1 MTEVDVFDVATVYN
15 TSTPDGVWY
24 RQNTTTQNATDVP
37 SPRVDFCLVLAS
49 AQDLS
54 SHNM

>member
-1 MTEVDVFDVATVYN
+1 MTEIDVFDVNSIYN

-24 RQNTTTQNATDVP
+24 KQNATGQNATEVP
-37 SPRVDFCLVLAS
+37 SPRVDFCLIAAS
-49 AQDLS
+49 AQDSS

>member
-1 MTEVDVFDVATVYN
+1 MTEISIFDVASIYN

-24 RQNTTTQNATDVP
+24 QQNSTNQVATEVP
-37 SPRVDFCLVLAS
+37 SPRVDFCLVVGS